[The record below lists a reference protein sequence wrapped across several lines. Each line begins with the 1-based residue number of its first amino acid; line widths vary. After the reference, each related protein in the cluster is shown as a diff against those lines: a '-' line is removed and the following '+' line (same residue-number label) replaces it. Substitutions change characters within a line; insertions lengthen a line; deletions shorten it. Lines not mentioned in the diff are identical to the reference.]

1 MKSRYPFILVHG
13 VMLKDF
19 KFLRAFGRI
28 EKNLNEAGFKVY
40 TAQTDGFGTI
50 ENNAEQLKKEI
61 LEILDEENAEKI
73 NIIAHSKGGLDGKYM
88 IENLNMREKTA
99 SLTTLCTPHKGSQIA
114 TMLLR
119 LPDFLKRFIALWI
132 NLVYRIF
139 GDEKPDALK
148 VCKQLE
154 RVNGEKPQDFDGIE
168 GVYCQSYSST
178 LKKSRDDF
186 IMGIPLTFSKRLEKD
201 FSDGLVSVD
210 SSKFGNYRGDCIDE
224 SVSHLQILGYAAGKK
239 KKEKIYSFY
248 LQVLNEL
255 ADFGF

>member
-1 MKSRYPFILVHG
+1 MKSKYPFILVHG

-19 KFLRAFGRI
+19 KYLRAFGRI
-28 EKNLNEAGFKVY
+28 EKKLNEAGYKVY
-40 TAQTDGFGTI
+40 TARTDGFGTI
-50 ENNAEQLKKEI
+50 ENNAEQLKKHI
-61 LEILDEENAEKI
+61 LQILAAENAEKI

-88 IENLNMREKTA
+88 IENLNMGEKTA

-119 LPDFLKRFIALWI
+119 LPNFLKKFIAFWI
-132 NLVYRIF
+132 NFVYRVF

-154 RVNGEKPQDFDGIE
+154 RVSGENPTDFDGIR
-168 GVYCQSYSST
+168 GVYCQSFSSIM
-178 LKKSRDDF
+178 KKSRDDF
-186 IMGIPLTFSKRLEKD
+186 IMGIPLTFSRRLEKD

-239 KKEKIYSFY
+239 KKEKIYGFY
-248 LQVLNEL
+248 LQVCEEL
-255 ADFGF
+255 ANNGY

>member
-1 MKSRYPFILVHG
+1 MNSRYPFILVHG

-119 LPDFLKRFIALWI
+119 LPDFLKRFIAFWI
-132 NLVYRIF
+132 NLVYRI
-139 GDEKPDALK
+139 
-148 VCKQLE
+148 
-154 RVNGEKPQDFDGIE
+154 
-168 GVYCQSYSST
+168 
-178 LKKSRDDF
+178 
-186 IMGIPLTFSKRLEKD
+186 
-201 FSDGLVSVD
+201 
-210 SSKFGNYRGDCIDE
+210 
-224 SVSHLQILGYAAGKK
+224 
-239 KKEKIYSFY
+239 
-248 LQVLNEL
+248 
-255 ADFGF
+255 